1 MAFDEDLADRTR
13 AALSAVSATATERK
27 MFGGLAFMIGGN
39 MCCGVMG
46 EDLLVRVGPAENEAA
61 LAEPAVRP
69 FEMGQRGASAGFIL
83 VGPGGTDTQ
92 EDLSAWVSRALAF
105 NATLPAKK
113 AK

>member
-1 MAFDEDLADRTR
+1 MAFDEELADRTR
-13 AALSAVSATATERK
+13 AALSAARATPTEKK

-46 EDLLVRVGPAENEAA
+46 DDLLVRVGPEANAASLAEAA
-61 LAEPAVRP
+61 ARP
-69 FEMGQRGASAGFIL
+69 FEMGQRGPSAGFIL
-83 VGPGGTDTQ
+83 VGPGGTDTE
-92 EDLSAWVSRALAF
+92 EDLAAWVRRALAF

>member
-1 MAFDEDLADRTR
+1 MAFDEELADRTR
-13 AALSAVSATATERK
+13 AALSAARATPTEKK

-46 EDLLVRVGPAENEAA
+46 DDLLVRVGPEANAAA
-61 LAEPAVRP
+61 LAEAAARP
-69 FEMGQRGASAGFIL
+69 FEMGQRGPSAGFIL
-83 VGPGGTDTQ
+83 VGPGGTDTE
-92 EDLSAWVSRALAF
+92 EDLAAWVRRALAF

>member
-13 AALSAVSATATERK
+13 AALSAAAAATTEKK

-46 EDLLVRVGPAENEAA
+46 DDLLVRLGPAENESA
-61 LAEPAVRP
+61 LAEPAARP
-69 FEMGQRGASAGFIL
+69 FEMGQRGPSAGFIL
-83 VGPGGTDTQ
+83 VGPGGTDSE
-92 EDLSAWVSRALAF
+92 EDLAAWVRRALTF

>member
-13 AALSAVSATATERK
+13 AALSAAQATTTEKK

-46 EDLLVRVGPAENEAA
+46 DDLLIRVGPAESDAA
-61 LAEPAVRP
+61 LAEPAARP
-69 FEMGQRGASAGFIL
+69 FEMGQRGPSAGFIL
-83 VGPGGTDTQ
+83 VGPGGTDT
-92 EDLSAWVSRALAF
+92 EDELGAWVHRALRF

-113 AK
+113 GK